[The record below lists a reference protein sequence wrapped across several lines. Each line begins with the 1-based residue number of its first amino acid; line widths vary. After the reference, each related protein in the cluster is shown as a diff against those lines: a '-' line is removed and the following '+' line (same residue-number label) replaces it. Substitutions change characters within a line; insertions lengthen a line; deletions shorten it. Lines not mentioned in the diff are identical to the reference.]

1 MINFTLTYEII
12 NIGGGQVNVK
22 LYPSDTTI
30 SEYIAD
36 YRVFT
41 TQADALSSMTDYINE
56 MTPILYTYFTSMDNV
71 DTTIRNNYQL
81 V

>member
-1 MINFTLTYEII
+1 MTNFTLTYEIV

-41 TQADALSSMTDYINE
+41 TQSEALSSMTDYINE
-56 MTPILYTYFTSMDNV
+56 MTPILYSYFINMDNV